1 MTALKTL
8 KSLCTPAFLYFIL
21 SLIAF
26 IFMLG
31 KVSMMTLLVK
41 AFFILLWTWF
51 LNFLCKKGYS
61 SISWFL
67 VLLPFILILMTVFFA
82 MDASAFMMGG
92 GGGGIEGFYG
102 QSDCNRYCKT
112 KSLSPG
118 FYHNKFQSC
127 LDDCN
132 TK

>member
-92 GGGGIEGFYG
+92 GGRGY
-102 QSDCNRYCKT
+102 
-112 KSLSPG
+112 
-118 FYHNKFQSC
+118 
-127 LDDCN
+127 
-132 TK
+132 